1 LKCVECDQKA
11 VSQESKLC
19 KKHFLKYFEKTV
31 FDTIE
36 KYELITP
43 GDNICVATS
52 GGKDSLSVLYLVKK
66 YCEKIDSKGK
76 IVALAIDEGI
86 RSYRKKTL
94 EDLKLF
100 CNTYFIDLKIIS
112 FERKFGKKLDQ
123 LLKSEKFSHLKPCNI
138 CGVLRRYLMNKY
150 SKGYDKLITGHNLDD
165 ESQAIMMNFFRAQTE
180 VQAKLGPVTGVKKNK
195 LFTQRVKP
203 LYFCSEKEVAT
214 YALLMGFGVG
224 FTECPYVGE
233 SYRAQIRDL
242 LNDLGSEVKKNV
254 VHKFINN
261 LEVIKSSVTI
271 EGEVGKCDSCGEPAK
286 REVCNAC
293 KLIGMIE

>member
-1 LKCVECDQKA
+1 MNLNELKAKLKEIKDQGEIETLRSGNTGVGYTLECLLGIEENNDSSA
-11 VSQESKLC
+11 
-19 KKHFLKYFEKTV
+19 
-31 FDTIE
+31 DIDGTIE
-36 KYELITP
+36 LKAKRKGSSART
-43 GDNICVATS
+43 TS
-52 GGKDSLSVLYLVKK
+52 FTQSPIWLKKTREIIKK
-66 YCEKIDSKGK
+66 YG
-76 IVALAIDEGI
+76 L
-86 RSYRKKTL
+86 
-94 EDLKLF
+94 
-100 CNTYFIDLKIIS
+100 NDLKIIS